1 MGGRWAAAAGSGHPI
16 EIDGGAPRSARA
28 GGRAPQPTRRPA
40 GALVSYLLAPY
51 PALLELE
58 DMDRVEVEGGAGG
71 PRAGEA
77 GGCCLTHTAALSARS
92 CELGRRADDG
102 PCRQP
107 QLPARTG
114 PTSPP
119 PPCPCSRR
127 RVVRR
132 RSVIA
137 RSGCRI
143 GDSFGGSVGGRSS
156 KRVMDRS
163 SNRDRAY
170 AALPWTR
177 RHSIDRRRYQLAGS
191 CTYHRIMV
199 RCDALHTTGEL

>member
-1 MGGRWAAAAGSGHPI
+1 VLLARVNELDAPWWRHGWALGGGGRIRPPDRDRWGPSALGS
-16 EIDGGAPRSARA
+16 
-28 GGRAPQPTRRPA
+28 GGRAGAPTNTA

-58 DMDRVEVEGGAGG
+58 DMMDRVEVEGGAGG

-107 QLPARTG
+107 QLPARKG

-127 RVVRR
+127 RVVRL
-132 RSVIA
+132 RSVIV
-137 RSGCRI
+137 RSSCRI
-143 GDSFGGSVGGRSS
+143 GDSFGGSV
-156 KRVMDRS
+156 
-163 SNRDRAY
+163 
-170 AALPWTR
+170 
-177 RHSIDRRRYQLAGS
+177 DRRP
-191 CTYHRIMV
+191 V
-199 RCDALHTTGEL
+199 K